1 MEVTIGF
8 QTDGNK
14 FAIFDHIITTIG
26 EHPENLDED
35 QIGIRLKP
43 NGTIINEGFRSKTTL
58 LNVYFPDAAFD
69 TPPSD
74 EIYSIFDVKRF
85 ISGLKACKIF
95 EDSYDTIEITFN
107 DQKIV
112 FLSNTPEPFII
123 RSNGTGYLKKSEEF
137 DLFAIVEN
145 VSKDEFKGA
154 LEIADLVD
162 SEDYSRINPIKISLI
177 DDGLIMES
185 ALEHKMAGGRKI
197 VHGTIKQG
205 DKEITHIP
213 LEQLEFVKNFVKYK
227 HCESL
232 TLSYENDSSLKALM
246 FYPND
251 VMVEI
256 INAPRLQPNP

>member
-1 MEVTIGF
+1 MEVTTGF

-26 EHPENLDED
+26 KHPENLDEE

-43 NGTIINEGFRSKTTL
+43 NDTIINEEFRSRTTL

-69 TPPSD
+69 IPPSD
-74 EIYSIFDVKRF
+74 EIYAIFDIKRF
-85 ISGLKACKIF
+85 MRGLEACKIF
-95 EDSYDTIEITFN
+95 KDSYDTIEITFN
-107 DQKIV
+107 DQEIV

-123 RSNGTGYLKKSEEF
+123 RSNGIADLEKIEEF

-145 VSKDEFKGA
+145 VSRDEFNGA
-154 LEIADLVD
+154 MEIADLVD
-162 SEDYSRINPIKISLI
+162 SEENFVINPVKISLI

-205 DKEITHIP
+205 DKEITQIP
-213 LEQLEFVKNFVKYK
+213 LEQLKFVNNFVKYK

-232 TLSYENDSSLKALM
+232 TLSYENDSSLKAMM

-251 VMVEI
+251 VLVEI
-256 INAPRLQPNP
+256 INAHKV